1 MKQLVGLRTSRGSK
15 MESDI
20 EQVIRI
26 AMDAGARI
34 LEVYDSPIG
43 IEVQT
48 KKDDSPLTK
57 ADLAA
62 HNTITDG
69 LL

>member
-43 IEVQT
+43 I
-48 KKDDSPLTK
+48 
-57 ADLAA
+57 
-62 HNTITDG
+62 
-69 LL
+69 